1 MSRIILESGLCS
13 LPANNSLWDT
23 VKLIP
28 TQLDD
33 LDTCFYGTEYGNC
46 DKKNSEWDTATGCK
60 WWHFHPD
67 ERKSE
72 LVKKFQEIYFNKPPP
87 TKAEAYFD
95 SLSVE
100 IQKILGLRT

>member
-1 MSRIILESGLCS
+1 MSRIILESDICS
-13 LPANNSLWDT
+13 LPANNSLWET

-28 TQLDD
+28 TELDD
-33 LDTCFYGTEYGNC
+33 QETCFYGTEYGNC
-46 DKKNSEWDTATGCK
+46 DKKNLERDSGCK

-72 LVKKFQEIYFNKPPP
+72 LVKKFQEIYLNKAPP
-87 TKAEAYFD
+87 TKAAVYFD